1 MSYDEKTGALTVQAY
16 LSEGDGRRVIGKV
29 REHTLATDVYAAWGG
44 GDTAAT
50 PLETLAFALGS
61 CVVTTARTMAN
72 KAGLPVSSIS
82 ARVEGAI
89 DLAGAMRP
97 GSGVRMGFP
106 GLSVIVDIEGDLSDD
121 AKQALLDRVS
131 ACCPVC
137 DTIGGGADVSVVM
150 KGKE

>member
-1 MSYDEKTGALTVQAY
+1 MAYDEKTGELSVQVS
-16 LSEGDGRRVIGKV
+16 LNEGDGRRVIGKA
-29 REHTLATDVYAAWGG
+29 REHTFATDVYAAWGG

-72 KAGLPVSSIS
+72 KAGISVSSIS
-82 ARVEGAI
+82 ARVEGCI
-89 DLAGAMRP
+89 DLAGARRP

-106 GLSVIVDIEGDLSDD
+106 ALSVIVDIEGDLSDD
-121 AKQALLDRVS
+121 AKRALLDRVV

-137 DTIGGGADVSVVM
+137 DTIGGGADVALVL

>member
-1 MSYDEKTGALTVQAY
+1 MSYDEKTGALTVQAH
-16 LSEGDGRRVIGKV
+16 LSEGEGRRVIGKV
-29 REHTLATDVYAAWGG
+29 REHTLATDIYAAWGG

-61 CVVTTARTMAN
+61 CVVTTARTMAL
-72 KAGLPVSSIS
+72 KLGLAAPSIS

-89 DLAGAMRP
+89 DLAEARRP

-106 GLSVIVDIEGDLSDD
+106 ALSVIVDIEGDLPDD
-121 AKQALLDRVS
+121 AKQALLDRVV

-137 DTIGGGADVSVVM
+137 DTIGGGADVALVL